1 MKILN
6 YNPKTNYI
14 VLTFILSIIIILT
27 ANFNGYIENDTQSYL
42 DVAKYFFHSD
52 SILLRPILYPLIL
65 KFSFILAGENSY
77 MGIVIIQL
85 FFYILASVVFLY
97 VLEKN
102 KIIPQLNKHLLALFV
117 LLSLLGPNTIASNSL
132 VLPEIIPLTFIL
144 LISYL
149 SSINIDNLLKSIA
162 FGILLI
168 VPALFK
174 PLWLFLLILP
184 LFNLVWLYKSNNK
197 YKYNFIVPIFMAS
210 SLFISHQL
218 IIKNNISNAKH
229 LASTM
234 DVNLNLAII
243 RCGIINGTEGT
254 KLNTFLTSNGLA
266 EIISKRKWNN
276 SAKEFEEFG
285 NIKNQIPWEYREDK
299 YYWQKALAHKDNILI
314 FGLVQIKRVIAFFT
328 SSESNGNIKMGPSFL
343 NYFYQ
348 SFYYWIHKIIVFPI
362 FIVLSLFVLFKKEQ
376 RLIVIFW
383 VIISATSIFLAFL
396 TYQDQLF
403 IRMRIAVEP
412 ILLFLTFYGCWRL
425 FFLLKY
431 LKIVYG
437 TQKNTKAI
445 AS

>member
-266 EIISKRKWNN
+266 EII
-276 SAKEFEEFG
+276 
-285 NIKNQIPWEYREDK
+285 PWEYREDK